1 MKKIGILVAGLLA
14 GSMAVNGQT
23 IYDANNIMQTY
34 LNGTARFVGMGGAMG
49 ALGGDI
55 STTSTNPAGIA
66 MFRSN
71 DVMVSFGLQNSSMKS
86 FSFGDKLS
94 KDKTIGTIDNAGV
107 VFSNRTRG
115 GALKFMNFAL
125 NYRRSNSFNR
135 DMLANGS
142 FNASLGDQVATMAN
156 AAGTTLKEVQDDGA
170 YFNTNIPW
178 FAPLAFNARLLNP
191 TYTTSTAADGTK
203 TSTFSGFN
211 PYYTDDYYNGGG
223 FVNTQYLSKEKGGI
237 DSFDFNM
244 AFNFNDRFYLGGTIG
259 LYDVDY
265 KRHSEY
271 SEAFWANSTDAKD
284 DGNYTLA
291 NDYNVTGSGVDFK
304 LGVIIRPVESSP
316 FRLGFA
322 VHTPTYYSLT
332 EHQIA
337 HLGFNMYD
345 SGTQKFE
352 TGTSIPYDNNGNDM
366 ESETKY
372 RILTPW
378 KFDVSMGFTVDKY
391 AAFDAEYE
399 YADYSSAKLKDDND
413 DDMEY
418 ENGMMSNML
427 KGVHTFRVGAEF
439 KLIPELSLRLG
450 YNFVSGS
457 TKEYASKVLANNTV
471 RTDAE
476 YMNTK
481 NLYNLTAGLGF
492 RAGSFYCD
500 MAYVYTHRNSYFY
513 PFNVQ
518 NTAYSD
524 AAGNISGNKINEER
538 NRFVVTL
545 GYRF

>member
-1 MKKIGILVAGLLA
+1 MKKICILVAGLMA

-23 IYDANNIMQTY
+23 IYDANNMMQTY

-71 DVMVSFGLQNSSMKS
+71 DAMVTFGLQNTSMKA
-86 FSFGDKLS
+86 FSFGDKTS
-94 KDKTIGTIDNAGV
+94 RDKTIGTIDNAGV
-107 VFSNRTRG
+107 VLTNRAG
-115 GALKFMNFAL
+115 GALKFVNFAL

-135 DMLANGS
+135 EMLATGS
-142 FNASLGDQVATMAN
+142 FNASLGDQIATMTN
-156 AAGTTLKEVQDDGA
+156 AAGANVADVQDDEA
-170 YFNTNIPW
+170 YFNNNLPW
-178 FAPLAFNARLLNP
+178 FAPLAFNARLINP
-191 TYTTSTAADGTK
+191 TYTTNADK
-203 TSTFSGFN
+203 TTTFNGFA
-211 PYYTDDYYNGGG
+211 PYYGNDYYNNGS
-223 FVNTQYLSKEKGGI
+223 FVNTEYLTKDKGGI
-237 DSFDFNM
+237 DNFDVNV
-244 AFNFNDRFYLGGTIG
+244 AFNFNERFYLGATVG
-259 LYDVDY
+259 LYDIDY
-265 KRHSEY
+265 KRFSAYTET
-271 SEAFWANSTDAKD
+271 FWANSTDSKN
-284 DGNYTLA
+284 DGSYTL
-291 NDYNVTGSGVDFK
+291 NNNYNVTGSGVDFK
-304 LGVIIRPVESSP
+304 LGFILRPIESSP

-322 VHTPTYYSLT
+322 VHTPTYYTLT

-337 HLGFNMYD
+337 HMNFDMYD
-345 SGTQKFE
+345 SADSKFVQGVS
-352 TGTSIPYDNNGNDM
+352 TPYDASNNEM

-413 DDMEY
+413 DDMDY
-418 ENGMMSNML
+418 ENGMMKDML
-427 KGVHTFRVGAEF
+427 KGVHTFRLGAEF

-457 TKEYASKVLANNTV
+457 TNEFASKVMANNTV
-471 RTDAE
+471 RTDAD
-476 YMNTK
+476 YINTK

-518 NTAYSD
+518 NFAYSKASD
-524 AAGNISGNKINEER
+524 NISGNKINDER
-538 NRFVVTL
+538 NRFIVTL